1 MRRPWRA
8 ITSCLLALAAGLAAC
23 NRYNPNDFSPTA
35 PGTANA
41 LVLSASATSIPA
53 DGFSVATITAQ
64 IDPASAPDRRTI
76 VFTTTAGSF
85 VGATD
90 NSGRKATLTADT
102 SGRAAVQLK
111 SETVIETATVDAS
124 VSVANQVVV
133 DKRIAVSFVAPGPA
147 ELLRISTSGST
158 APADGATP
166 IHVFADIAPGLPA
179 AQRTVTFTTTLGSFA
194 DTAGA
199 KTTTATA
206 DSSNRATADL
216 VSAAAGQA
224 RVTATVASTSAST
237 TVSFSPALP
246 DSIVV
251 STDKAA
257 IKASLDDSTV
267 VTATLL
273 RSPGSGTVTTGTV
286 VSFRVV
292 DPATGKDLNFIIRSI
307 TPSNDAHVSQA
318 TVIAGNTS
326 FRGIATIQATVA
338 GSTAVGQTNIDVIS
352 P

>member
-1 MRRPWRA
+1 MRRPSRA

-23 NRYNPNDFSPTA
+23 NRYNPNDYSPTA

-53 DGFSVATITAQ
+53 DGFSVTTITAQ

-76 VFTTTAGSF
+76 VFTTTDGTF

-90 NSGRKATLTADT
+90 NAGRKATVTADT
-102 SGRAAVQLK
+102 TGRAAVQLK
-111 SETVIETATVDAS
+111 SVRVVESVTVDAS
-124 VSVANQVVV
+124 VTVGGQIVV
-133 DKRIAVSFVAPGPA
+133 DKRIDINFVTLGPA
-147 ELLRISTSGST
+147 DLLRISTSGST
-158 APADGATP
+158 GLADGATP
-166 IHVFADIAPGLPA
+166 IHVFADISSGLPSD
-179 AQRTVTFTTTLGSFA
+179 QRTVTFTTTLGSFA
-194 DTAGA
+194 DTGT

-206 DSSNRATADL
+206 DSSNRATVDL
-216 VSAAAGQA
+216 VSSAAGQA
-224 RVTATVASTSAST
+224 RVTAAVASTSASA
-237 TVSFSPALP
+237 TVSFSPTLP

-251 STDKAA
+251 STDKPA

-273 RSPGSGTVTTGTV
+273 RNPGSGSVTTGTV
-286 VSFRVV
+286 VSYRVV
-292 DPATGKDLNFIIRSI
+292 DPASGKDLNFIIRGV

-338 GSTAVGQTNIDVIS
+338 GSPAVGQANIDVIA